1 MNIITPITVT
11 AAMIGAGTTIA
22 EPAAGETAWV
32 SAGTYALADLRIRT
46 TTHRVYKCV
55 QAHTGRT
62 ALPEDDSAYWLD
74 YQPTQKWAPFD
85 VYTSTAATT
94 VTTMTY
100 VLTPGY
106 FNAVALYGLTGNA
119 YTLTVKDVTGGTT
132 IYSSSGYLY
141 DAPIGWYEYLFGT
154 VVAVRKL
161 VFTEIPIRPA
171 AELTLTITAATG
183 EAVGLGML
191 VCGDYVPLHGYG
203 DWGGVQYGA
212 SAEPVTYSYI
222 RTDEYGTTT
231 IVRRHSATNLRVS
244 VALPRDQAD
253 GALQAMQSVLDVPVA
268 WIATDSQGYSGLS
281 TFGIGSGSMN
291 YDSYGTA
298 NFEINVKGL
307 V

>member
-1 MNIITPITVT
+1 MNIINPIALT
-11 AAMIGAGTTIA
+11 AAMIGGATTIT

-32 SAGTYALADLRIRT
+32 SAGTYALGDLRIRT

-62 ALPEDDSAYWLD
+62 ALPEDDAAYWLD
-74 YQPTQKWAPFD
+74 YQPTQLWAPFD
-85 VYTSTAATT
+85 VYTNTAAATT
-94 VTTMTY
+94 TTMTY

-106 FNAVALYGLTGNA
+106 FNAIALYGLVGTS
-119 YTLTVKDVTGGTT
+119 YTLTVKDVTGGST
-132 IYSSSGYLY
+132 IYSSSGYLSE
-141 DAPIGWYEYLFGT
+141 APVGWYEYLFGA

-161 VFTEIPIRPA
+161 VFTSIPIRPA
-171 AELTLTITAATG
+171 AELTLTITAGTG
-183 EAVGLGML
+183 EAVGVGMI
-191 VCGDYVPLHGYG
+191 VCGDYAPLHGFG
-203 DWGGVQYGA
+203 DWGGAQYGA

-222 RTDEYGTTT
+222 QTDEYGTTT

-253 GALQAMQSVLDVPVA
+253 AALQAMQSVLDVPVA
-268 WIATDSQGYSGLS
+268 WVATDAAGYAGLT

-291 YDSYGTA
+291 YDNYVAAT
-298 NFEINVKGL
+298 FDITVRGL

>member
-22 EPAAGETAWV
+22 EPAASETAWV

-62 ALPEDDSAYWLD
+62 ALPEDDAAYWLD
-74 YQPTQKWAPFD
+74 FAPTQRWSPFD
-85 VYTSTAATT
+85 VYTNTAATT

-106 FNAVALYGLTGNA
+106 FNSVALYGLTGA
-119 YTLTVKDVTGGTT
+119 QYTLTVKDVSGGTT
-132 IYSSSGYLY
+132 IYTRSGYLFA
-141 DAPIGWYEYLFGT
+141 DPIGWYEYLFGT
-154 VVAVRKL
+154 LRNISKL
-161 VFTEIPIRPA
+161 VFTGIPIRPA

-191 VCGDYVPLHGYG
+191 VCGDYVSLAGEG
-203 DWGGVQYGA
+203 DWGGAQHGA

-222 RTDEYGTTT
+222 KQNDDGTTT
-231 IVRRHSATNLRVS
+231 IVRRHSATNLRVT
-244 VALPRDQAD
+244 VALPRTEAD
-253 GALQAMQSVLDVPVA
+253 AVLQAMQDVLDVPVA
-268 WIATDSQGYSGLS
+268 WVATDANGYAGLS

-291 YDSYGTA
+291 YDSFGAA
-298 NFEINVKGL
+298 NFEISVKGL